1 MKPKFD
7 RNNPENF
14 DIEMAR
20 YRVHKMRRF
29 YTHLFIYGIGV
40 LIFLA
45 KTYLGAPFNFWP
57 IRYINC
63 FFMWVW
69 TFIIAVQGLKL
80 FFREKVF
87 GTQWEQRK
95 LQEFINQ
102 EKQNKWE

>member
-7 RNNPENF
+7 HSNPENF
-14 DIEMAR
+14 AIEMAR
-20 YRVHKMRRF
+20 YRVQKMRRF
-29 YTHLFIYGIGV
+29 YMHLFIYTIGILV
-40 LIFLA
+40 YAA

-57 IRYINC
+57 IRYINS

-69 TFIIAVQGLKL
+69 TFVIIVQAFKL
-80 FFREKVF
+80 FLREKVF
-87 GTQWEQRK
+87 GTKWEQRK